1 MPEYKLTREADR
13 DLDGIWEYTYKQ
25 WGKTQANKYLNKLEE
40 RFFMLAENPYLGK
53 RRYEL
58 AGSPMSFH
66 CEKHVIFYRIA
77 DEGIEIIRV
86 LHESMDFPRHFN

>member
-13 DLDGIWEYTYKQ
+13 DLDGIWEYTNKQ
-25 WGKTQANKYLNKLEE
+25 WGKKQANKYLNKLEE
-40 RFFMLAENPYLGK
+40 RFFTLAENPYLGK
-53 RRYEL
+53 PRYEL

-66 CEKHVIFYRIA
+66 CERHVIFYRNA

-86 LHESMDFPRHFN
+86 LHESMDFPRHLN

>member
-13 DLDGIWEYTYKQ
+13 DLEGIWEYTNKQ
-25 WGKTQANKYLNKLEE
+25 WGKSQANKYLNKLEDH
-40 RFFMLAENPYLGK
+40 FYKLATNPYLGK

-66 CEKHVIFYRIA
+66 CERHVIFYRIA
-77 DEGIEIIRV
+77 DKGIEIIRV
-86 LHESMDFPRHFN
+86 LHDSMDFPRHFN

>member
-25 WGKTQANKYLNKLEE
+25 WGKGQANKYLNKLEDH
-40 RFFMLAENPYLGK
+40 FYKLAANPYLGK

-66 CEKHVIFYRIA
+66 CERHVIFYRIA

-86 LHESMDFPRHFN
+86 LHDSMDFPRHLN